1 MNSNACNCQQIKSI
15 MSLTN
20 GATPPGTAQRTDTV
34 IWSKLER
41 LRQLIEFF
49 EDWISRRDKL
59 VAYAE
64 NGRPLPPTTEEQLA
78 TQATV
83 EELDCEIGDLI
94 KELKKE
100 MAILCVPNIVSSAQ
114 TNHFETH
121 LKDLEDRYLECMAL

>member
-1 MNSNACNCQQIKSI
+1 

-20 GATPPGTAQRTDTV
+20 NATPPCTAQRTDTI
-34 IWSKLER
+34 IWSMLER
-41 LRQLIEFF
+41 LRKLIELF

-59 VAYAE
+59 VAFAE

-100 MAILCVPNIVSSAQ
+100 MAILCVPNIVSSAKK
-114 TNHFETH
+114 NHFRTH
-121 LKDLEDRYLECMAL
+121 LKDFEDR